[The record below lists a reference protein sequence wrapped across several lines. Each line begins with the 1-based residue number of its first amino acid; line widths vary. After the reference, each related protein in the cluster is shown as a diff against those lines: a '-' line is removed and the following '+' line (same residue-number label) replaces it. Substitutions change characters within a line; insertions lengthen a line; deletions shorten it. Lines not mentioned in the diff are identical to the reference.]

1 MRTKPENSSKDEPAS
16 RGRVL
21 VVDDHAAVRE
31 SVIDVLRQAGYQVEG
46 LASAVEALPLLDRTA
61 FDVVVTDLQMPAMD
75 GLEFIRQMS
84 HRRLP
89 TQVIMITAHATIASA
104 VEAMRFGAFDY
115 LEKPFDVTRLEELVA
130 RAMERRQ
137 LCGDDATVQ
146 PLDVPSGAKPRA
158 AKAVDSLDAMGMI
171 GNSPAMRLLR
181 ERISQVAPTDETVLI
196 CGESGTGKEL
206 VARAVHAL
214 SRRASGPLVS
224 LNCPALSPQLAESE
238 LFGHRRGAF
247 TGADA
252 DRVGRFEL
260 AKGGA
265 ILLDEI
271 TEIDLPLQAKLLR
284 VLQERTFEL
293 VGSSETRQAD
303 VRVIASTNRDLAAEI
318 AGGRFREDLYYR
330 LAVVPLELPP
340 LRSRGDDVQLLADYF
355 LDRAA
360 KRLARE
366 RLELAAD
373 ARELL
378 AVYHWPGNVRELEN
392 IITRACVLNGG
403 APIAAGDIRPWL
415 QQPEG
420 IHFGHAGGVGLETA
434 TPRSGSVS
442 HVLPAAGNLDE
453 MERAMIVATLQRFGG
468 NRSQTAAALGI
479 GVRTL
484 SGKMRA
490 YGFAP
495 RTREFSGSGDFT
507 HDRQF
512 SPIDPAN
519 SAVAMNRR
527 TA

>member
-1 MRTKPENSSKDEPAS
+1 MRSRSESSTKVEPVC

-31 SVIDVLRQAGYQVEG
+31 SVIDVLRQAGYRVEG
-46 LASAVEALPLLDRTA
+46 LASAVEALPMLERAA

-75 GLEFIRQMS
+75 GLEFIRRMS
-84 HRRLP
+84 QRRLP

-137 LCGDDATVQ
+137 LCGDDVAVLT
-146 PLDVPSGAKPRA
+146 PPNASNRGKRGGASPPP
-158 AKAVDSLDAMGMI
+158 VDSLDAMGMI
-171 GNSPAMRLLR
+171 GASPAMRLLR

-214 SRRASGPLVS
+214 SRRSSGPLVS

-293 VGSSETRQAD
+293 VGSSESRQAD
-303 VRVIASTNRDLAAEI
+303 VRVMASTNRDLAAEI

-340 LRSRGDDVQLLADYF
+340 LRTRGDDVQLLADYF

-360 KRLARE
+360 SRLARP

-373 ARELL
+373 TRELL
-378 AVYHWPGNVRELEN
+378 AAYHWPGNVRELEN
-392 IITRACVLNGG
+392 IITRSCVLNRG
-403 APIAAGDIRPWL
+403 APIVAADLRPWL

-420 IHFGHAGGVGLETA
+420 IDFAKTPPGHGDAGHAAPA
-434 TPRSGSVS
+434 T
-442 HVLPAAGNLDE
+442 GNLDE

-495 RTREFSGSGDFT
+495 RTREFGGTGEFT
-507 HDRQF
+507 HHRQF
-512 SPIDPAN
+512 SPIDSAN

>member
-1 MRTKPENSSKDEPAS
+1 MRAKSDVAAKDEPTP

-31 SVIDVLRQAGYQVEG
+31 SVIDVLRQAGYRVEG
-46 LASAVEALPLLDRTA
+46 LASAVEALPLLERES

-84 HRRLP
+84 LRRLP

-137 LCGDDATVQ
+137 LWGDDATVESLT
-146 PLDVPSGAKPRA
+146 PATPTKGRSASSTIVA
-158 AKAVDSLDAMGMI
+158 DSCDAMGMI
-171 GNSPAMRLLR
+171 GDSPAMRLLR
-181 ERISQVAPTDETVLI
+181 ERIRQVAPTDETVLI

-206 VARAVHAL
+206 VARAVHAF
-214 SRRASGPLVS
+214 SRRATGPLVS

-247 TGADA
+247 TGADS

-293 VGSSETRQAD
+293 VGASETRLAD
-303 VRVIASTNRDLAAEI
+303 VRVIASTNRDLMAEI

-340 LRSRGDDVQLLADYF
+340 LRTRGDDVQLLADHF

-360 KRLARE
+360 KRLE
-366 RLELAAD
+366 RPRAELAVD
-373 ARELL
+373 CRELL
-378 AVYHWPGNVRELEN
+378 AAYHWPGNVRELEN
-392 IITRACVLNGG
+392 IITRACVLSGG
-403 APIAAGDIRPWL
+403 APIGACDIRPWL
-415 QQPEG
+415 QQPEAVN
-420 IHFGHAGGVGLETA
+420 FQAGGAGA
-434 TPRSGSVS
+434 PAFM
-442 HVLPAAGNLDE
+442 PPAINAAAGTSNLDDV
-453 MERAMIVATLQRFGG
+453 ERAMIVATLQRFGG

-484 SGKMRA
+484 SGKLRA

-495 RTREFSGSGDFT
+495 RTREFGEPAGLAC
-507 HDRQF
+507 HRQF
-512 SPIDPAN
+512 PPIN
-519 SAVAMNRR
+519 SANTAVALTRK